1 MHRLPLL
8 VLVLLVAALGVR
20 AQQTDVLTLG
30 TFHFAF
36 PNKDTKTT
44 ADSARI
50 DVLDPAHQREIE
62 DIVRKLSRFRPTM
75 IAIERDPADQP
86 HVDSLYRRY
95 VEGTYRLGAGEEEQI
110 GFRLAKLFGLK
121 RLDCVN
127 DWGAHYDNVERI
139 ISGRDSAALAR
150 FEDYYYHNPDTLKK
164 AFPEDV
170 FRTEGILA
178 ELRSKNDEE
187 HVRKDLGN
195 YLVGIFKYETA
206 GNRFLGTDF
215 ESGRWFNRNLRI
227 FRNIQRLGAGPS
239 DRLLV
244 IFGAG
249 HLNLL
254 NILFDASPEYR
265 RLKTN
270 DFLK

>member
-1 MHRLPLL
+1 MHRLLL
-8 VLVLLVAALGVR
+8 LLFVFLLAAATVQAL
-20 AQQTDVLTLG
+20 QTDVLTLG
-30 TFHFAF
+30 AFHFAF
-36 PNKDTKTT
+36 PNKDARAT

-50 DVLDPAHQREIE
+50 DVLDPAHQQEIE
-62 DIVRKLSRFRPTM
+62 DIVRRLSRFRPTM
-75 IAIERDPADQP
+75 IAIERDPAAQP
-86 HVDSLYRRY
+86 HVDSLYQRY
-95 VEGTYRLGAGEEEQI
+95 VEGEYRLGAGEEEQI

-121 RLDCVN
+121 QVHCVN
-127 DWGAHYDNVERI
+127 DWGAAYENVARI
-139 ISGRDSAALAR
+139 LSGRDSAGLER
-150 FEDYYYHNPDTLKK
+150 FEDYYYHNPDSAKK
-164 AFPEDV
+164 FFPGDV
-170 FRTEGILA
+170 FRSEGILA
-178 ELRSKNDEE
+178 ELRSKNDED

-195 YLVGIFKYETA
+195 YLVGIFKYETDDQ
-206 GNRFLGTDF
+206 RFLGTDF

-227 FRNIQRLGAGPS
+227 FRNIQRLGATPS

-254 NILFDASPEYR
+254 NVLFDASPEYR